1 MSDERKY
8 YVLCEQNCKFES
20 MTKEQILTAISQAVN
35 EGTIGDIDTGFVT
48 KIRTINN
55 KDLKFF
61 VGQQS
66 EYELLT
72 NAEKDNLF
80 AIITNDTT
88 KEALLQ
94 AISDLQKREETLED
108 WQKKVM
114 AGETVIP
121 KVTHASTADSATKAS
136 KASTA
141 ESATYLNMQ
150 LVSSLDITTNG
161 SAVSVSLSSD
171 TAYLIHL
178 CNHYYSLSFFLHTIP
193 GGLVCPTSSTVG
205 TIGGGIYYLVYTH
218 TGKLSLKTA
227 QETASETYTANIY
240 KIG

>member
-136 KASTA
+136 TAGSASF
-141 ESATYLNMQ
+141 ATCLNMQ
-150 LVSSLDITTNG
+150 LVSSSEITTNG
-161 SAVSVSLSSD
+161 PAVSVSLSGG
-171 TAYLIHL
+171 TTYLIHL
-178 CNHYYSLSFFLHTIP
+178 YNTSYSLTLFLHTIP
-193 GGLVCPTSSTVG
+193 GGMVCPTSSTVG
-205 TIGGGIYYLVYTH
+205 TIGGSMYYLVYTY
-218 TGKLSLKTA
+218 TGSLSLKTV
-227 QETASETYTANIY
+227 QGSASETYTAHIY